1 MNLLEFRSFL
11 NTLPE
16 EDINVN
22 MTAGK
27 IYDLGDSV
35 EVRLDMPF
43 INFFIDIENK
53 EAVFVVKSDQEGLN
67 HVMELME
74 KNNAQPELININDKS
89 I

>member
-74 KNNAQPELININDKS
+74 KNNAQPELIN
-89 I
+89 

>member
-27 IYDLGDSV
+27 IYDLGDDI

-43 INFFIDIENK
+43 IDFFIDVKNK

-67 HVMELME
+67 QAIELME
-74 KNNAQPELININDKS
+74 KNNIQPKS
-89 I
+89 INTVS